1 MNRCCAFTLLY
12 VIISGLPASASGTAG
27 QVAVPP
33 QELLALTEVVRMAL
47 DRAPEMSLVRARAE
61 RAEEALK
68 ETRSLNLPQVSMGT
82 GLAYNNGFPLSI
94 EGAAPSLFQVGV
106 SQSIFSKKN
115 RNLIRE
121 AEENRNA
128 GQLETEAARNEV
140 AARAALLYS
149 ELHQSRRLT
158 VIWSARL
165 ERAIQDLR
173 RVETELEIGRAKPVD
188 VTLARI
194 PVAGIRQQLL
204 ASEEISRLLEME
216 LRDLTGLPD
225 SKRFRTEAPQIA
237 SDHLC
242 LSPEDLNRRALELNP
257 EILQAE
263 SDLRGRELHIEA
275 ERGERHPR
283 MELIGEYALFSRT
296 NNYQDYFN
304 RFTRNNFLVGL
315 SIIVPVFDGS
325 RASARVAQSR
335 QELVEARLRLQRMK
349 QELRLG
355 IERAASALR
364 LARGAAELAIQ
375 EENAA
380 RETLRVQES
389 LYESGRI
396 GSKEIEASQDQLRT
410 KEAGR
415 IEADTTVF
423 RRQVELLKLTGTL
436 ADCF

>member
-1 MNRCCAFTLLY
+1 MNRCCAFMLLY

-33 QELLALTEVVRMAL
+33 QELLAMTEVVRMAL